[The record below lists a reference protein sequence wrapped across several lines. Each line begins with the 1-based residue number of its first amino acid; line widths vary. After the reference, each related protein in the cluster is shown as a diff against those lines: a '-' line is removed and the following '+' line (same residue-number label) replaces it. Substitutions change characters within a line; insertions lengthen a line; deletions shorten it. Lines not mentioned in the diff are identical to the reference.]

1 MMRVQPQGWRPV
13 NDGSLKDA
21 GMEFTLAV
29 WHNNAEEYLNY
40 LFQSLDKP
48 RASSRCSVHVHTNVT
63 DFTETEIKSLI
74 LLYTIFERPL
84 FRYSGNRWNNI
95 YCVPVQTWAVGH
107 DLSNMTFNDI
117 AITFPKYSAMNV
129 FPDDGRE
136 GGRLGTVEFRHMVG
150 NRNIM
155 YITTWIDMLAM
166 LVQYA
171 KKQDYKHLLEQI
183 HSMRTT
189 SQYWELF
196 RDIFKHLAPVLNY
209 SSFDKDVEQG
219 ITFAK
224 LMTA

>member
-1 MMRVQPQGWRPV
+1 MRQVPPGWVQV
-13 NDGSLKDA
+13 HDGSLKDN
-21 GMEFTLAV
+21 GVEFTLAV
-29 WHNNAEEYLNY
+29 WNNNAEEYLKY
-40 LFQSLDKP
+40 LFESLDSP
-48 RASSRCSVHVHTNVT
+48 RASSRCSVHVHTDVT
-63 DFTETEIKSLI
+63 SFNETEIKSLI

-107 DLSNMTFNDI
+107 DLNRMSLNDI
-117 AITFPKYSAMNV
+117 AKTFPKYSAMNV
-129 FPDDGRE
+129 FPDNGND
-136 GGRLGTVEFRHMVG
+136 GRLGTVEFRHMVG

-155 YITTWIDMLAM
+155 YISTWIEMLSM

-171 KKQDYKHLLEQI
+171 KKQDYKALQEQI

-189 SQYWELF
+189 SQYWDMF

-219 ITFAK
+219 TTFAK